1 MLSILSK
8 SYVGLMLYALLR
20 NEVQLYMEE
29 LSNSLHLSNDKNK
42 SKKASKSAK
51 NTETWTTSLFN
62 NAIQNQWALSK
73 ADKHNLRKYDALE
86 VIQNEFGS
94 KDDDLER

>member
-1 MLSILSK
+1 MQLFRIIYIDKIKNSAFYFIKVLCRFN
-8 SYVGLMLYALLR
+8 ALCIIT
-20 NEVQLYMEE
+20 
-29 LSNSLHLSNDKNK
+29 KW
-42 SKKASKSAK
+42 SAK

-73 ADKHNLRKYDALE
+73 ADKHNLRKHDALE